1 MERET
6 TVNCQEAR
14 DALLETM
21 TGRTPPDLRRS
32 VAAHLETCADCRAE
46 AARLEETVGLLR
58 TDPDPDPPEG
68 FWPGFMA
75 QLEERI
81 AREPVGLW
89 ARLRRRMS
97 VPALAP
103 AAATAIVVMV
113 FVVSTLLR
121 PSLGPGPDAQT
132 PNPLAPYLTDSMR
145 TLLPSLEQTV
155 QIWQSGLGGTDAD
168 PLYLI
173 QPEGP

>member
-1 MERET
+1 MTCR
-6 TVNCQEAR
+6 EAR
-14 DALLETM
+14 DALLEVT
-21 TGRTPPDLRRS
+21 TGRTPPDLRRA
-32 VAAHLETCADCRAE
+32 VAAHLEVCADCRTE
-46 AARLEETVGLLR
+46 AARLADTVALLR
-58 TDPDPDPPEG
+58 ADPDPDPPAG

-81 AREPVGLW
+81 AQEPVSVW
-89 ARLRRRMS
+89 ARLRRRIS
-97 VPALAP
+97 VPGFGP
-103 AAATAIVVMV
+103 AAATAIVVV
-113 FVVSTLLR
+113 IFVASTLLR
-121 PSLGPGPDAQT
+121 PAVGPAPDAQT
-132 PNPLAPYLTDSMR
+132 ANPVAPYLTDSMR

>member
-1 MERET
+1 MTCRET
-6 TVNCQEAR
+6 R
-14 DALLETM
+14 DALIETV
-21 TGRTPPDLRRS
+21 TGRTPPDLRRA
-32 VAAHLETCADCRAE
+32 VAAHLEVCANCRRE
-46 AARLEETVGLLR
+46 AARFEETVALLR
-58 TDPDPDPPEG
+58 AGPDPDPPLG
-68 FWPGFMA
+68 FWPGFMV

-89 ARLRRRMS
+89 ARLRRRLT
-97 VPALAP
+97 VPALGP
-103 AAATAIVVMV
+103 AAATAVVVVV

-121 PSLGPGPDAQT
+121 PALGPGPEAQT

>member
-1 MERET
+1 MTCKET
-6 TVNCQEAR
+6 R
-14 DALLETM
+14 DALLEVT
-21 TGRTPPDLRRS
+21 TSRTPPDLRRAL
-32 VAAHLETCADCRAE
+32 AAHLELCAECRRE
-46 AARLEETVGLLR
+46 AVRLAETVALLR
-58 TDPDPDPPEG
+58 ADPDPDPPAG

-81 AREPVGLW
+81 ARDPVSLW
-89 ARLRRRMS
+89 ARLRRRIS
-97 VPALAP
+97 VPALGP
-103 AAATAIVVMV
+103 AAATAIVVVV

-121 PSLGPGPDAQT
+121 PALGPSPDAQT
-132 PNPLAPYLTDSMR
+132 ANSLAPYLTDSMR

-155 QIWQSGLGGTDAD
+155 QIWQSGLGGADAD